1 MERVS
6 RCAECGYDW
15 DGLPE
20 DAVAVVRGLPAEL
33 SRLVGGLGD
42 DDERLR
48 ARPAPSVWSP
58 LEYVAHTGD
67 AIGWYSRRIHRV
79 LTEDRAVLEAFD
91 WDAFTESQRYRDRR
105 LGDVLDEVGK
115 GCAAFAAML
124 ADRSAATWQRE
135 GRGSDGQPRTVAQ
148 LAHRAAHEARHHL
161 RDARAG
167 LA

>member
-6 RCAECGYDW
+6 RCGECGYDW

-33 SRLVGGLGD
+33 SRWVGELGD

-48 ARPAPSVWSP
+48 ARPAPEVWSP

-67 AIGWYSRRIHRV
+67 AIGWYAQRIHRV

-91 WDAFTESQRYRDRR
+91 WDAYTESQRYRDRR
-105 LGDVLDEVGK
+105 LEDVLDEVAER
-115 GCAAFAAML
+115 CAAFVATL
-124 ADRSAATWQRE
+124 ADPTAARWARE
-135 GRGSDGQPRTVAQ
+135 GVGSDGQPRSVAQ

-161 RDARAG
+161 RDLRVG
-167 LA
+167 LM